1 MTGPFTQLL
10 AALPEAWLLLPL
22 AAFGIGYAVGLFHFR
37 SLEDVA
43 RRIVAGDRRAV
54 ALQLGRLAFL
64 GAVLWLLAL
73 VGAATLI
80 AGATGVLVAR
90 ARVLARVR
98 GAR

>member
-1 MTGPFTQLL
+1 MTDPFTQLP
-10 AALPEAWLLLPL
+10 AALSGASLVLPL

-54 ALQLGRLAFL
+54 ALQLGRLTFL

-73 VGAATLI
+73 LGAATLI
-80 AGATGVLVAR
+80 AGATGVFAAR